1 MFARRMYW
9 KKMSSKQRLD
19 GVSCYIKVEICPT
32 TPVGVSLSRDQA
44 AGCPT
49 FLLLSELIFFPRKA
63 TELNLKVGISFLLG
77 NVAFLHWG
85 RNTVGKHR
93 IDLDGKLQCSFWW
106 QVWKEYMVGLWY
118 SFQLLFDCVVCV
130 CVYVFCH
137 FFELWICNV
146 YIDTYIYVIFVFFIL
161 HIYIC
166 WVSIIQCIHIIDGLN
181 RSLYPLQTK
190 SIRHLLDVENVS
202 PVYYLGG
209 SWGIS
214 LEFQSTLP

>member
-1 MFARRMYW
+1 MVVLPFCCSQSWYFSRGKLRNWRW
-9 KKMSSKQRLD
+9 KLEFPS
-19 GVSCYIKVEICPT
+19 Y
-32 TPVGVSLSRDQA
+32 
-44 AGCPT
+44 
-49 FLLLSELIFFPRKA
+49 SELLPSF
-63 TELNLKVGISFLLG
+63 TEDETRLGSTESISME
-77 NVAFLHWG
+77 
-85 RNTVGKHR
+85 R
-93 IDLDGKLQCSFWW
+93 LQCSFWW

-146 YIDTYIYVIFVFFIL
+146 YIDTYIYVIVVFFIL

-166 WVSIIQCIHIIDGLN
+166 WVSIIQYIDIIDGFN
-181 RSLYPLQTK
+181 WSLYPLQTK

-209 SWGIS
+209 SWGTS